1 MLNIPIYSINAFLYC
16 PYRFYIEFIRGDFED
31 NSHTSEGRYISQTEK
46 VKSATKNWKKESQ
59 IYVESKKYGIYG
71 FIDQVVR
78 NGNKTKIIEI
88 KKGKAS
94 KPFFNDTIQLV
105 AYCCAYA
112 ESNDISLDDVIG
124 ELHYKGSDKKFKI
137 KITEKRLKKL
147 EETILN
153 MNHYANDPV
162 KPEYNSKKCKN
173 CSLINICIPE
183 DKNLSSRKIT
193 PRNIPESLYVLVQGA
208 YISKSGESIR
218 VSVNGETVLRTHY
231 TNISSLMIYGNVQ
244 VSVQAIKFLAS
255 NKIPIVFSSTNGKF
269 EAITLGDYS
278 KNGFV
283 RIKQLQKSQDNSK
296 RLEYAKSIVRGKIR
310 NQMFVYRE
318 KLKRNSK
325 ELSKFLNQVDQCK
338 SIDELLGIEGAASQQ
353 YFSRFSD
360 VLKGWEFNE
369 RNRRPPKDP
378 VNSLLSFG
386 YSILLNN
393 VLVTIVSTGL
403 DPFVGFLHVQEYGR
417 PSLALDLMEE
427 FRPLLVDRVI
437 LSLILS
443 RQIKKNDFTKNIE
456 GGVLIKD
463 KAKKKLIDAINK
475 RMDLQ
480 HYHPLFKR
488 RLEYRR
494 IIEAQVRLFEKLIL
508 DEVEEYKPFVIKK

>member
-1 MLNIPIYSINAFLYC
+1 M
-16 PYRFYIEFIRGDFED
+16 
-31 NSHTSEGRYISQTEK
+31 YISQIERI
-46 VKSATKNWKKESQ
+46 KSATKNWKKESQ
-59 IYVESKKYGIYG
+59 VYVESKKYGIYG
-71 FIDQVVR
+71 FIDQIVK

-94 KPFFNDTIQLV
+94 RPFLNDIIQLT
-105 AYCCAYA
+105 AYCYAYV
-112 ESNDISLDDVIG
+112 EGNDISLDDVLG
-124 ELHYKGSDKKFKI
+124 ELYYKGSGKKFKV
-137 KITEKRLKKL
+137 KITKKRLEKL

-153 MNHYANDPV
+153 MNNYASDPM
-162 KPEYNSKKCKN
+162 KPEYNSKKCKD
-173 CSLINICIPE
+173 CSLINICMPE
-183 DKNLSSRKIT
+183 NKDLNSRKIT
-193 PRNIPESLYVLVQGA
+193 PRNIPESLHVLAQGA
-208 YISKSGESIR
+208 YISKNGESIK
-218 VSVNGETVLRTHY
+218 VTINGEPVLKTHY

-244 VSVQAIKFLAS
+244 VSVQTIKFLAS
-255 NKIPIVFSSTNGKF
+255 NKIPIVFSNTNGKF
-269 EAITLGDYS
+269 EAIALGNYP

-283 RIKQLQKSQDNSK
+283 RIKQLQKFLDSSK
-296 RLEYAKSIVRGKIR
+296 RLEYAKSIVKGKIM
-310 NQMFVYRE
+310 NQLFVYRD
-318 KLKRNSK
+318 KLKGNPK
-325 ELSKFLNQVDQCK
+325 ELSNFLSQVDQCR
-338 SIDELLGIEGAASQQ
+338 SIDELLGIEGIASQQ

-360 VLKGWEFNE
+360 ILKGWEFRE

-403 DPFVGFLHVQEYGR
+403 DPFIGFLHTQEYGR

-443 RQIKKNDFTKNIE
+443 RQIKKNDFIKNIE

-463 KAKKKLIDAINK
+463 KAKKRLIDAINK
-475 RMDLQ
+475 RMNLQ

-508 DEVEEYKPFVIKK
+508 DEIEEYKPFVIKK